1 MAGRQSGVPR
11 GCWKGETSTAALG
24 GSISFK
30 VGDSS
35 RSGTWSS
42 HPGTA
47 APSIKCHHPAGVCP
61 ALGTPKAV
69 PLPEGPQKGGVGTM
83 GTPKGA
89 QLPYLTRGQQN
100 AAVPRAGD
108 TGPPVPAAGSHSHI
122 LFGGPQNLPPQDMEA
137 ALPHHSAEQGAAN
150 SWLCL
155 PTSCRGCL
163 GEASSRAAACL
174 RGAGT

>member
-11 GCWKGETSTAALG
+11 GRGKGETSTAALG